1 MTGTVLISG
10 ATSGFGRETAR
21 LFVRNGWKVIGT
33 GRRAD
38 RLADLAGEL
47 GEAFCPVAFDI
58 TDEDQMRA
66 VLGGLPEALRGIDI
80 LVNNAGLALG
90 TASAPATKLSDWK
103 TMVET
108 NITGLLAI
116 TDLVLPGL
124 IERKGMI
131 VNLSSI
137 AANWPYPGGNV
148 YAGTKAFLRQ
158 FSLGLRSDLHGTGVR
173 VTSIE
178 PGLCE
183 SEFTLVRTGGDRE
196 AYDALYGGANAIQ
209 PEDIANTIYWIATQ
223 PRHLNVNSLEL
234 MPVSQS
240 WAGWQIARE
249 TLSVSAQ
256 RKDQAPGP
264 IAARRTGSSESSAER
279 SLGRTS

>member
-1 MTGTVLISG
+1 MSGTILITGT
-10 ATSGFGRETAR
+10 TSGFGQAMAR
-21 LFVRNGWKVIGT
+21 LFVQNGWKVIGT

-38 RLADLAGEL
+38 RLEKLKTDL
-47 GEAFCPVAFDI
+47 GEAFHALVFDI
-58 TDEDQMRA
+58 MDEA
-66 VLGGLPEALRGIDI
+66 ATTAALTSLPEDFQEIDI

-103 TMVET
+103 TMIDT
-108 NITGLLAI
+108 NITGLVTI
-116 TDLVLPGL
+116 TDKLLPKL
-124 IERKGMI
+124 IERKGMV
-131 VNLSSI
+131 VNISSI

-158 FSLGLRSDLHGTGVR
+158 FSLGLRSDLHGKGVR

-183 SEFTLVRTGGDRE
+183 SEFTLVRTGGNQE
-196 AYDALYGGANAIQ
+196 SYDALYGGANAIQ
-209 PEDIANTIYWIATQ
+209 PEDIASTVYWVATQ
-223 PRHLNVNSLEL
+223 PPHLNINSLEL

-249 TLSVSAQ
+249 
-256 RKDQAPGP
+256 G
-264 IAARRTGSSESSAER
+264 
-279 SLGRTS
+279 

>member
-1 MTGTVLISG
+1 MSGTILITGT
-10 ATSGFGRETAR
+10 TSGFGQAMAR
-21 LFVRNGWKVIGT
+21 LFAQNGWKVIGT

-38 RLADLAGEL
+38 RLEKLKTDL
-47 GEAFCPVAFDI
+47 GEAFHALVFDI
-58 TDEDQMRA
+58 MDEA
-66 VLGGLPEALRGIDI
+66 ATTAALASLPEDFQEIDI

-103 TMVET
+103 TMIDT
-108 NITGLLAI
+108 NITGLVTI
-116 TDLVLPGL
+116 TDQLLPKL
-124 IERKGMI
+124 IERKGMV
-131 VNLSSI
+131 VNISSI

-158 FSLGLRSDLHGTGVR
+158 FSLGLRSDLHGKGVR

-183 SEFTLVRTGGDRE
+183 SEFTLVRTGGNQE
-196 AYDALYGGANAIQ
+196 SYDALYGGANAIQ
-209 PEDIANTIYWIATQ
+209 PEDIASTVYWVATQ
-223 PRHLNVNSLEL
+223 PPHLNINSLEL

-249 TLSVSAQ
+249 
-256 RKDQAPGP
+256 G
-264 IAARRTGSSESSAER
+264 
-279 SLGRTS
+279 

>member
-1 MTGTVLISG
+1 MSGTILITGT
-10 ATSGFGRETAR
+10 TSGFGQAMAR
-21 LFVRNGWKVIGT
+21 LFVQNGWKVIGT

-38 RLADLAGEL
+38 RLEKLKTDL
-47 GEAFCPVAFDI
+47 GEAFHALVFDI
-58 TDEDQMRA
+58 MDEA
-66 VLGGLPEALRGIDI
+66 ATTAALASLPEDFQEIDI

-103 TMVET
+103 TMIDT
-108 NITGLLAI
+108 NITGLVTI
-116 TDLVLPGL
+116 TDQLLPKL
-124 IERKGMI
+124 IERKGMV
-131 VNLSSI
+131 VNISSI

-158 FSLGLRSDLHGTGVR
+158 FSLGLRSDLHGKGVR

-183 SEFTLVRTGGDRE
+183 SEFTLVRTGGNQE
-196 AYDALYGGANAIQ
+196 SYDALYGGANAIQ
-209 PEDIANTIYWIATQ
+209 PEDIASTVYWAATQ
-223 PRHLNVNSLEL
+223 PPHLNINSLEL

-249 TLSVSAQ
+249 
-256 RKDQAPGP
+256 G
-264 IAARRTGSSESSAER
+264 
-279 SLGRTS
+279 

>member
-1 MTGTVLISG
+1 MSGTILITGT
-10 ATSGFGRETAR
+10 TSGFGQAMAR
-21 LFVRNGWKVIGT
+21 LFVQNGWKVIGT

-38 RLADLAGEL
+38 RLEKLKMDL
-47 GEAFCPVAFDI
+47 GEAFHALVFDI
-58 TDEDQMRA
+58 MDEA
-66 VLGGLPEALRGIDI
+66 ATTAALTSLPEDFQEIDI

-103 TMVET
+103 TMIDT
-108 NITGLLAI
+108 NITGLVTI
-116 TDLVLPGL
+116 TDQLLPKL
-124 IERKGMI
+124 IERKGMV
-131 VNLSSI
+131 VNISSI

-158 FSLGLRSDLHGTGVR
+158 FSLGLRSDLHGKGVR

-183 SEFTLVRTGGDRE
+183 SEFTLVRTGGNQE
-196 AYDALYGGANAIQ
+196 SYDALYGGANAIQ
-209 PEDIANTIYWIATQ
+209 PEDIASTVYWVATQ
-223 PRHLNVNSLEL
+223 PPHLNINSLEL

-249 TLSVSAQ
+249 
-256 RKDQAPGP
+256 G
-264 IAARRTGSSESSAER
+264 
-279 SLGRTS
+279 

>member
-1 MTGTVLISG
+1 MSGTILITGT
-10 ATSGFGRETAR
+10 TSGFGQAMAR
-21 LFVRNGWKVIGT
+21 LFVQNEWKVIGT

-38 RLADLAGEL
+38 RLEKLKTDL
-47 GEAFCPVAFDI
+47 GEAFHALVFDI
-58 TDEDQMRA
+58 MDEA
-66 VLGGLPEALRGIDI
+66 ATTAALASLPEDFQEIDI

-103 TMVET
+103 TMIDT
-108 NITGLLAI
+108 NITGLVTI
-116 TDLVLPGL
+116 TDQLLPKL
-124 IERKGMI
+124 IERKGMV
-131 VNLSSI
+131 VNISSI

-158 FSLGLRSDLHGTGVR
+158 FSLGLRSDLHGKGVR

-183 SEFTLVRTGGDRE
+183 SEFTLVRTGGNKE
-196 AYDALYGGANAIQ
+196 SYDALYGGANAIQ
-209 PEDIANTIYWIATQ
+209 PEDIASTVYWVATQ
-223 PRHLNVNSLEL
+223 PPHLNINSLEL

-249 TLSVSAQ
+249 
-256 RKDQAPGP
+256 G
-264 IAARRTGSSESSAER
+264 
-279 SLGRTS
+279 

>member
-1 MTGTVLISG
+1 MSGTILITGT
-10 ATSGFGRETAR
+10 TSGFGQAMAR
-21 LFVRNGWKVIGT
+21 LFVQNGWKVIGT

-38 RLADLAGEL
+38 RLEKLKTDL
-47 GEAFCPVAFDI
+47 GEAFHALVFDI
-58 TDEDQMRA
+58 MDEA
-66 VLGGLPEALRGIDI
+66 ATTAALASLPEDFQEIDI

-103 TMVET
+103 TMIDT
-108 NITGLLAI
+108 NITGLVTI
-116 TDLVLPGL
+116 TDQLLPKL
-124 IERKGMI
+124 IERKGMV
-131 VNLSSI
+131 VNISSI

-158 FSLGLRSDLHGTGVR
+158 FSLGLRSDLHGKGVR

-183 SEFTLVRTGGDRE
+183 SEFTLVRTGGNQE
-196 AYDALYGGANAIQ
+196 SYDALYGGANAIQ
-209 PEDIANTIYWIATQ
+209 PEDIASTVYWVATQ
-223 PRHLNVNSLEL
+223 PPHLNINSLEL

-249 TLSVSAQ
+249 
-256 RKDQAPGP
+256 G
-264 IAARRTGSSESSAER
+264 
-279 SLGRTS
+279 

>member
-1 MTGTVLISG
+1 MSGTILITGT
-10 ATSGFGRETAR
+10 TSGFGQAMAR
-21 LFVRNGWKVIGT
+21 LFVQNGWKVIGT

-38 RLADLAGEL
+38 RLEKLKTDL
-47 GEAFCPVAFDI
+47 GEAFHALVFDI
-58 TDEDQMRA
+58 MDESA
-66 VLGGLPEALRGIDI
+66 TTAALAGLPEDFQEIDI

-103 TMVET
+103 TMIDT
-108 NITGLLAI
+108 NITGLVTI
-116 TDLVLPGL
+116 TDQLLPKL
-124 IERKGMI
+124 IERKGMV
-131 VNLSSI
+131 VNISSI

-158 FSLGLRSDLHGTGVR
+158 FSLGLRSDLHGKGVR

-183 SEFTLVRTGGDRE
+183 SEFTLVRTGGNQE
-196 AYDALYGGANAIQ
+196 SYDALYGGANAIQ
-209 PEDIANTIYWIATQ
+209 PEDIASTVYWVATQ
-223 PRHLNVNSLEL
+223 PPHLNINSLEL

-249 TLSVSAQ
+249 
-256 RKDQAPGP
+256 G
-264 IAARRTGSSESSAER
+264 
-279 SLGRTS
+279 

>member
-1 MTGTVLISG
+1 MRGTILITGT
-10 ATSGFGRETAR
+10 TSGFGQAMAR
-21 LFVRNGWKVIGT
+21 LFVQNGWQVIGT

-38 RLADLAGEL
+38 RLETLKADLGDAFHPL
-47 GEAFCPVAFDI
+47 AFDIMDEAATTAALASLPVAFQ
-58 TDEDQMRA
+58 E
-66 VLGGLPEALRGIDI
+66 IDI

-103 TMVET
+103 TMIDT
-108 NITGLLAI
+108 NITGLVTI
-116 TDLVLPGL
+116 TDQLLPKL

-131 VNLSSI
+131 VNISSI

-148 YAGTKAFLRQ
+148 YAATKAFLRQ
-158 FSLGLRSDLHGTGVR
+158 FSLGLRSDLHGKGVR

-183 SEFTLVRTGGDRE
+183 SEFTLVRTGGNQE
-196 AYDALYGGANAIQ
+196 SYDALYGGANAIQ
-209 PEDIANTIYWIATQ
+209 PEDIANTVYWVATQ
-223 PRHLNVNSLEL
+223 PPHLNVNSLEI

-249 TLSVSAQ
+249 
-256 RKDQAPGP
+256 D
-264 IAARRTGSSESSAER
+264 
-279 SLGRTS
+279 

>member
-1 MTGTVLISG
+1 MSGTVLITG
-10 ATSGFGRETAR
+10 TTSGFGQATAR
-21 LFVRNGWKVIGT
+21 LFVKNGWKVIGT
-33 GRRAD
+33 GRRAE
-38 RLADLAGEL
+38 RLEALKDEL
-47 GEAFCPVAFDI
+47 GEHFHGVAFDMM
-58 TDEDQMRA
+58 DEQAMRA
-66 VLGGLPEALRGIDI
+66 AMNDLPEGFQNIDI

-90 TASAPATKLSDWK
+90 TASAPETKFSDWK
-103 TMVET
+103 TMVDT

-116 TDLVLPGL
+116 TDALLPTL
-124 IERKGMI
+124 IKQKGMI

-148 YAGTKAFLRQ
+148 YAGTKAFLQQ
-158 FSLGLRSDLHGTGVR
+158 FSLGLRSDLHGKGVR

-183 SEFTLVRTGGDRE
+183 SEFTLVRTGGNQE
-196 AYDALYGGANAIQ
+196 AYDALYGGAKAIQ

-223 PRHLNVNSLEL
+223 PAHLNINSLEI

-249 TLSVSAQ
+249 DS
-256 RKDQAPGP
+256 
-264 IAARRTGSSESSAER
+264 
-279 SLGRTS
+279 

>member
-1 MTGTVLISG
+1 MSGTILITGT
-10 ATSGFGRETAR
+10 TSGFGQAMAR
-21 LFVRNGWKVIGT
+21 LFVQNEWKVIGT

-38 RLADLAGEL
+38 RLEKLKTDL
-47 GEAFCPVAFDI
+47 GEAFHALVFDI
-58 TDEDQMRA
+58 MDEA
-66 VLGGLPEALRGIDI
+66 ATTAALAGLPEDFQEIDI

-103 TMVET
+103 TMIDT
-108 NITGLLAI
+108 NITGLVTI
-116 TDLVLPGL
+116 TDQLLPKL
-124 IERKGMI
+124 IERKGMV
-131 VNLSSI
+131 VNISSI

-158 FSLGLRSDLHGTGVR
+158 FSLGLRSDLHGKGVR

-183 SEFTLVRTGGDRE
+183 SEFTLVRTGGNQE
-196 AYDALYGGANAIQ
+196 SYDALYGGANAIQ
-209 PEDIANTIYWIATQ
+209 PEDIASTVYWVATQ
-223 PRHLNVNSLEL
+223 PPHLNINSLEL

-249 TLSVSAQ
+249 
-256 RKDQAPGP
+256 D
-264 IAARRTGSSESSAER
+264 
-279 SLGRTS
+279 

>member
-1 MTGTVLISG
+1 MRGTILITGT
-10 ATSGFGRETAR
+10 TSGFGQAMAR
-21 LFVRNGWKVIGT
+21 LFVQNGWQVIGT

-38 RLADLAGEL
+38 RLETLKADLGD
-47 GEAFCPVAFDI
+47 AFHPLAFDI
-58 TDEDQMRA
+58 MDEA
-66 VLGGLPEALRGIDI
+66 ATTAALASLPVTFQEIDI

-103 TMVET
+103 TMIDT
-108 NITGLLAI
+108 NITGLVTI
-116 TDLVLPGL
+116 TDQLLPKL

-131 VNLSSI
+131 VNISSI

-148 YAGTKAFLRQ
+148 YAATKAFLRQ
-158 FSLGLRSDLHGTGVR
+158 FSLGLRSDLHGKGVR

-183 SEFTLVRTGGDRE
+183 SEFTLVRTGGNQE
-196 AYDALYGGANAIQ
+196 SYDALYGGANAIQ
-209 PEDIANTIYWIATQ
+209 PEDIANTVYWVATQ
-223 PRHLNVNSLEL
+223 PPHLNVNSLEI

-249 TLSVSAQ
+249 
-256 RKDQAPGP
+256 D
-264 IAARRTGSSESSAER
+264 
-279 SLGRTS
+279 